1 MKIMKKQHYVSPRSE
16 LLVVERSA
24 LVMQSPKEITDEDNN
39 ADAKE
44 NGYWGIE
51 ENDDNK
57 GYSRFDLWK

>member
-24 LVMQSPKEITDEDNN
+24 LMVQSIPEDND

-51 ENDDNK
+51 ENEDNK
-57 GYSRFDLWK
+57 GYSRFELWK